1 MLLQVPAAP
10 LTVVQQPL
18 GIHSMLEDRRDLAT
32 TGFTL
37 STEPFTVIEQAEV
50 DAQCDT
56 FSTAD
61 AVIMNL

>member
-1 MLLQVPAAP
+1 
-10 LTVVQQPL
+10 
-18 GIHSMLEDRRDLAT
+18 MLEDRRDLAT

-50 DAQCDT
+50 DAQGDT